1 MLVLL
6 ASLALAQPPPP
17 DLTPARPVC
26 LTADEVRT
34 RILDP
39 LSHLVRCRDEVAILE
54 AERDDVATA
63 LEIAVGQRDEARAAA
78 QVAEARVKR
87 ARRGQATAG
96 ASGAGVAVVLVL
108 LLVLL

>member
-1 MLVLL
+1 MLLLL
-6 ASLALAQPPPP
+6 ASLALAQSSPP

-26 LTADEVRT
+26 LTADEVRA

-54 AERDDVATA
+54 RERDDVATA
-63 LEIAVGQRDEARAAA
+63 LEVVVGQRDEARAAA
-78 QVAEARVKR
+78 VQAEARVKR
-87 ARRGQATAG
+87 ARRGQVTAG
-96 ASGAGVAVVLVL
+96 ASGAGVAVLVVL